1 MQTKFKLHW
10 LQLCTALVACC
21 TVFNVQTAKADEGM
35 WLTMMLQ
42 RINYADMKRM
52 GLKLSAEELYSV
64 NKSSLKDAI
73 GGLTPAGN
81 FQNHFCTGE
90 LISQKGLLLTN
101 HHCAYDAIQS
111 HSTVKNNFLRDGFW
125 AKSFSEELPC
135 KDVNVSFL
143 VRMEEVTQRILTAV
157 KDAKDEGE
165 RAKLAAAEIAKITAE
180 ATKDTHYNAY
190 VKDFYKGNDYYL
202 FVVESFKDV
211 RLVGNP
217 AEAIGKFGGDT
228 DNWMW
233 PRHTG
238 DFSFF
243 RVYMGKDG
251 KPADYSPDNV
261 PYIPKHSL
269 PISLKGVKQNDF
281 TMVMGYPGRTDRYRA
296 ASGIQLD
303 MEETNP
309 ARIKLRTKRLALMK
323 EGMDK
328 SDAVR
333 IKYASKYASLSNYWK
348 YFIGQ
353 NQGLKRLKTLD
364 YKRNLEAQYQAW
376 ADKGTNAAYKTALA
390 DINKG
395 YADLKEVSLFNTY
408 RGECIFGVELLQQAQ
423 QLYSIKQMLGRP
435 DGAKMKD
442 NVLADVKEGL
452 KDYFK
457 DYNAGIDRKT
467 FAAMLSYY
475 YKDVPKA
482 QHADIFAKIAND
494 FDNDFNAY
502 AEYVFDNSFLASKG
516 SYLEFLETFDETV
529 LLKDPAYLFAESF
542 AKKNDELRPKILAA
556 NAAIDKGMR
565 TYLAGLREMNPKTT
579 AYPDANSTL
588 RLTYGKVIDYKS
600 RDAVKYDYKT
610 NISGIMEKE
619 DPSNEEFIVPAKLA
633 ELYKNRDFGMY
644 AENGTLPVGFITDND
659 ITGGNSG
666 SPVINANGELIGTA
680 FDGNWEAMTGDLVF
694 DKDFKRCINVDIRYT
709 LFVVEKIGGA
719 TNLIQEMKIVK

>member
-1 MQTKFKLHW
+1 MQTKLKMNWSLSCVAVVA
-10 LQLCTALVACC
+10 LCTLL
-21 TVFNVQTAKADEGM
+21 NIQPAKADEGM
-35 WLTMMLQ
+35 WLTMFLQ
-42 RINYADMKRM
+42 RLNMTDMKKM
-52 GLKLSAEELYSV
+52 GLKLSAEELYSI

-81 FQNHFCTGE
+81 FQNHFCTSE
-90 LISQKGLLLTN
+90 VISQKGLLLTN

-111 HSTVKNNFLRDGFW
+111 HSTVKNNILRDGFW
-125 AKSFSEELPC
+125 AKSTSEELPC
-135 KDVNVSFL
+135 KDINVSFL
-143 VRMEEVTQRILTAV
+143 VRMEDVTARVLAAV

-180 ATKDTHYNAY
+180 ATKGTHYNAY

-251 KPADYSPDNV
+251 KPAEYSPDNV
-261 PYIPKHSL
+261 PYVPKHSL
-269 PISLKGVKQNDF
+269 PISLKGVKPNDF

-296 ASGIQLD
+296 AAGIQLD

-364 YKRNLEAQYQAW
+364 YKRNLEAQFQAW
-376 ADKGTNAAYKTALA
+376 ADKGNNAAYKTVLA
-390 DINKG
+390 DLNKG
-395 YADLKEVSLFNTY
+395 YADLKEVNLFNTY
-408 RGECIFGVELLQQAQ
+408 RGECIFGAEIVQQAQ
-423 QLYSIKQMLGRP
+423 QLYMVRQMLAKP
-435 DGAKMKD
+435 EGAAMKGQ
-442 NVLADVKEGL
+442 VLGGIKESL
-452 KDYFK
+452 TDYFK

-467 FAAMLSYY
+467 LAAMLAYY

-482 QHADIFAKIAND
+482 QHPDIFAKISNE

-516 SYLEFLETFDETV
+516 SFLEFLDAYSDET
-529 LLKDPAYLFAESF
+529 LTKDPAYMLAESF
-542 AKKNDELRPKILAA
+542 ARKTDEIRPKIVAA

-565 TYLAGLREMNPKTT
+565 TYLAGLKEMNPKTT

-588 RLTYGKVIDYKS
+588 RLTYGKVIAYKGK
-600 RDAVKYDYKT
+600 DAVNYDYKT
-610 NISGIMEKE
+610 NIEGLMEKE
-619 DPSNEEFIVPAKLA
+619 DPANEEFIVPTKLS
-633 ELYKNRDFGMY
+633 EVYKNKDFGMY
-644 AENGTLPVGFITDND
+644 AENGTVPVAFITDND

-666 SPVINANGELIGTA
+666 SPVINGNGELVGTA

-694 DKDFKRCINVDIRYT
+694 DKALKRCINVDIRYT
-709 LFVVEKIGGA
+709 LFIVEKVGGA
-719 TNLIQEMKIVK
+719 TNLIQEMKIVR